1 MFKTIITTLTTLLLL
16 SGTSFAATTAG
27 RTDHSGILVWTFLG
41 FCALIVVAQL
51 LPALMVILGVVKS
64 SSTADEKKHAA
75 VHAKK

>member
-1 MFKTIITTLTTLLLL
+1 MFKSIITTFTTLMLL

-64 SSTADEKKHAA
+64 TSPAGEKKHAT
-75 VHAKK
+75 VEVKK